1 MVTNAVVFIH
11 PDRVLQNG
19 NACIQYCISLGYNV
33 VGLVRSWE
41 EAIGIN
47 RADPETEE
55 VSAEVVVVAEEAD
68 LPPDRSPRL
77 EIVAYARPEI
87 FFQAKAEHEALL
99 NNGASPAPTSVRP
112 SRRERT
118 RVIRRIVAE

>member
-1 MVTNAVVFIH
+1 MTNAIVFVNPNH
-11 PDRVLQNG
+11 LLP
-19 NACIQYCISLGYNV
+19 NASACYQYCLAAGYNV
-33 VGLVRSWE
+33 VGIVRSWE
-41 EAIGIN
+41 EAIGVN

-55 VSAEVVVVAEEAD
+55 VSADVVVVAEEAD
-68 LPPDRSPRL
+68 LPPDRTPRL

-99 NNGASPAPTSVRP
+99 NTDGPATPKVKP